1 MLGIVASSL
10 AQLLLSICAP
20 LISVAKRWGQRWG
33 IYFGIK
39 AIVSTALGDDL
50 AFERV
55 LSVKKITDV
64 VPAIMIELDNR
75 VEEAILSNAISGT
88 DQILVSLYRSISV
101 VPSEFELESLVDSIS
116 DIFKAKQIVH
126 SQYYQNDSVIDIA
139 ASAICGSLKL
149 ILLNRLVAQLFG
161 DSKTARTDAYDA
173 IIAQFSTD
181 PDAVSALLDY
191 AAQNPKNANGV
202 YNTVVTLGGLSRAV
216 TRPRIAEI
224 NRFCDQAEKVGQ
236 STRSACDA
244 LRSWLEYADLETLAS
259 EHREEQRRRAVDE
272 AVAERATGSGRP
284 CEPR

>member
-1 MLGIVASSL
+1 MPAPHCASTRPCL
-10 AQLLLSICAP
+10 
-20 LISVAKRWGQRWG
+20 
-33 IYFGIK
+33 
-39 AIVSTALGDDL
+39 
-50 AFERV
+50 
-55 LSVKKITDV
+55 
-64 VPAIMIELDNR
+64 
-75 VEEAILSNAISGT
+75 
-88 DQILVSLYRSISV
+88 
-101 VPSEFELESLVDSIS
+101 
-116 DIFKAKQIVH
+116 
-126 SQYYQNDSVIDIA
+126 DIA